1 MKKIMKIILV
11 AIVMVIGMNNVNG
24 QTTITPVDGGTST
37 SRYAV
42 MTEVAGN
49 AYSLYQHIYDKTLIT
64 QGGSI
69 TSIQFEHNGAGGA
82 ATNMK
87 IYIGETAK
95 SSFTSTTDW
104 VNSGLTLVYSGT
116 ITTAN
121 SWYSV
126 TLSTPF
132 CYTGS
137 NNLII
142 VVQRI
147 NGTYTSSAAHYYAA
161 AATANV
167 TLYNYSSSTLG
178 TYGSWSS
185 TGYTRQQILP
195 SLKLTFAATPTAPT
209 LNTATPAN
217 GTTICAGYN
226 SGTVTTN
233 AGTGGSG
240 SASDEYQYSINNGSS
255 YSSYTP
261 GNTITTTG
269 ATGNVIVQ
277 SRRIDGGCG
286 CAWSTI
292 CTWPIASSPSAPTLS
307 SACPAN
313 GSTIIAG
320 NTDGSVTATGGSSG
334 SDGAA
339 NEYQYSINGGT
350 SYSSYTSGTAINTT
364 GATGSVI
371 VQARRTGGSYGCSA
385 TSWNTICTWMVGS
398 SQTIAINNTVTA
410 DGGAD
415 WTVVSGNTT
424 RLTKTICVAGLQNPL
439 TDGAM
444 ELVQVNLH
452 LGDIAVGTTRNFSY
466 YTVTLTDPSNTRTI
480 TLISGNPNSP
490 WTYPNSAVRAFD
502 SKFRDNSYL
511 KYPSNGLGGSAYPW
525 HIAYY
530 RTVTADDF
538 STFNGI
544 DPNGN
549 WTLTITEASTD
560 VGAKFNDVSLYFAAP
575 IIIEDKTALTT
586 NDACSDPMCIESGK
600 MTIATNNGYTPGAND
615 LVNGDPFPSGTCSWN
630 AAKNN
635 SAWYKFKATA
645 SNVSIYFAGLSDQL
659 QVLGVANSGST
670 CTKTDFT
677 LLSGGCPTD
686 PTNDTYPT
694 PVYSNGSK
702 DNMQLKLTSLTPGTT
717 YYLVVDGTGG
727 AISPIY
733 IEAINCDV
741 CPNTLPVELISFESK
756 CTPEKNTITW
766 STASEANNDYFIVE
780 KSYDAQTW
788 STLYMLKGSG
798 NSNEVKN
805 YSVDDNKPPYDGKY
819 YRLTQVDY
827 DGRKETFGPIFSN
840 CIESNNQPTIK
851 FSTKQYEDIINV
863 SLFNLRGGIVSV
875 NVFDMMGRTV
885 YNNSYLID
893 GKETLKVY
901 LSNLDNGF
909 YIINFSSDEIIKSQK
924 FVKF

>member
-1 MKKIMKIILV
+1 MKKLVKGLILAAIMMS
-11 AIVMVIGMNNVNG
+11 AWVNSATG
-24 QTTITPVDGGTST
+24 QTTITPVDGATSAN
-37 SRYAV
+37 RYAV
-42 MTEVAGN
+42 MTEAASN
-49 AYSLYQHIYDKTLIT
+49 AYSLYQHIYAKSLIT

-69 TSIQFEHNGAGGA
+69 TAIQFEHNGAGGA
-82 ATNMK
+82 ATNMRV
-87 IYIGETAK
+87 YIGETAK
-95 SSFTSTTDW
+95 ASFASTSDW
-104 VNSGLTLVYSGT
+104 VNTGLTLVYSGT

-121 SWYSV
+121 SWYTI

-147 NGTYTSSAAHYYAA
+147 NGTYTTSAAHYYAA
-161 AATANV
+161 AAVANV
-167 TLYNYSSSTLG
+167 TLYNYSGSALG

-217 GTTICAGYN
+217 GTTICANYN
-226 SGTVTTN
+226 SGTVTAN

-261 GNTITTTG
+261 GNAITTTG

-277 SRRIDGGCG
+277 ARRIDGGCG

-292 CTWPIASSPSAPTLS
+292 CTWPIAAAQVAPTLS
-307 SACPAN
+307 AACPAN

-320 NTDGSVTATGGSSG
+320 NNSGTVTGTGGSGG

-350 SYSSYTSGTAINTT
+350 SYASYTSGNAITTT
-364 GATGSVI
+364 GGTGSVI
-371 VQARRTGGSYGCSA
+371 VQSRRTGGSYGCSVSA
-385 TSWNTICTWMVGS
+385 WSTICTWTIGT
-398 SQTIAINNTVTA
+398 SQTIATNNTVTA
-410 DGGAD
+410 DGWVGG
-415 WTVVSGNTT
+415 T
-424 RLTKTICVAGLQNPL
+424 LTKTICVAGLANPL
-439 TDGAM
+439 TDGSL
-444 ELVQVNLH
+444 ELVQVDLH
-452 LGDIAVGTTRNFSY
+452 MGDASVGTTRNFSF
-466 YTVTLTDPSNTRTI
+466 YTITLKDPSNTRTI

-490 WTYPNSAVRAFD
+490 WTFPNSAVRAFD

-511 KYPSNGLGGSAYPW
+511 KYPNNGIGGSAYPW

-530 RTVTADDF
+530 RSVTADDF

-549 WTLTITEASTD
+549 WTLTITETSSD
-560 VGAKFNDVSLYFAAP
+560 DGAKFNDVSLHFAAP
-575 IIIEDKTALTT
+575 IIIEDKTALTL
-586 NDACSDPMCIESGK
+586 NDACSDPLCIESGK
-600 MTIATNNGYTPGAND
+600 MTIATNNGYTPGSND
-615 LVNGDPFPSGTCSWN
+615 LVNNDPFPSATCSWN

-645 SNVSIYFAGLSDQL
+645 ANVNIYFAGLSDQL
-659 QVLGVANSGST
+659 QVLGVANAGST
-670 CTKTDFT
+670 CTKADFT

-686 PTNDTYPT
+686 ATNDTYPS

-702 DNMQLKLTSLTPGTT
+702 DNMQLRLTSLTPGTT
-717 YYLVVDGTGG
+717 YYLIVDGTGG

-733 IEAINCDV
+733 IESENCDV
-741 CPNTLPVELISFESK
+741 CPNTLPVELLSFNSECRK
-756 CTPEKNTITW
+756 DKNVITW
-766 STASEANNDYFIVE
+766 STASESNCDYFIVE
-780 KSYDAQTW
+780 KSYDAQNW
-788 STLYMLKGSG
+788 STLYAIKGSG
-798 NSNEVKN
+798 NSNTVKK
-805 YSVDDNKPPYDGKY
+805 YFVDDNKPPYDGKY
-819 YRLTQVDY
+819 YRLVQVDF
-827 DGRKETFGPIFSN
+827 DGAKEYFGPVSSN
-840 CIESNNQPTIK
+840 CTDSERKPEVKMTSN
-851 FSTKQYEDIINV
+851 QYEDAIYV
-863 SLFNLRGGIVSV
+863 SLANLHAGSAVVTVS
-875 NVFDMMGRTV
+875 DMMGRTV
-885 YNNSYLID
+885 YCNAYRVT
-893 GKETLKVY
+893 GEETIRADM
-901 LSNLDNGF
+901 SNLQNGF
-909 YIINFSSDEIIKSQK
+909 YVMQFTSDEVILSRK